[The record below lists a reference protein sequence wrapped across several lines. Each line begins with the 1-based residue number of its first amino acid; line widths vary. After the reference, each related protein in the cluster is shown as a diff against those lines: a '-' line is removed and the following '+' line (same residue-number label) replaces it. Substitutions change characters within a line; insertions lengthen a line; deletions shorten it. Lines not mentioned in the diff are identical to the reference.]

1 MVYCNKTLYV
11 RNVRSKESEKSNLCQ
26 KLYVDVSLETPE
38 QCTASV
44 LRKLYVDVSLETPEQ
59 CTASVLRKLY
69 VDVSLETPEQ
79 CTASVLRKSSLR
91 GAGNMSK
98 ALLTYCNILWFPGSS
113 AEV

>member
-26 KLYVDVSLETPE
+26 
-38 QCTASV
+38 
-44 LRKLYVDVSLETPEQ
+44 
-59 CTASVLRKLY
+59 KLY

>member
-1 MVYCNKTLYV
+1 M
-11 RNVRSKESEKSNLCQ
+11 NLCQ
-26 KLYVDVSLETPE
+26 KLYIDVSLETPE

-44 LRKLYVDVSLETPEQ
+44 LG
-59 CTASVLRKLY
+59 
-69 VDVSLETPEQ
+69 
-79 CTASVLRKSSLR
+79 KSSLQ

>member
-26 KLYVDVSLETPE
+26 
-38 QCTASV
+38 
-44 LRKLYVDVSLETPEQ
+44 KLYVDVSLETPEQ